1 MMRFLE
7 LLPQGGGKD
16 ALKVLAGVKVIA
28 LRIEAHAPTT
38 FIPICVV
45 VVVDLSLCKFDV
57 SPHPGSHTFVH
68 HP

>member
-45 VVVDLSLCKFDV
+45 VVALSLCKFDV